1 MENQKIKLQFTLS
14 KFSYNFWRRKWLIV
28 YKITLQAIWKIFDK
42 VKQDKI
48 TTREVT
54 HYLSNRNL
62 H

>member
-14 KFSYNFWRRKWLIV
+14 KFSYNCWRRKWLIV

-54 HYLSNRNL
+54 RYLSNRNL